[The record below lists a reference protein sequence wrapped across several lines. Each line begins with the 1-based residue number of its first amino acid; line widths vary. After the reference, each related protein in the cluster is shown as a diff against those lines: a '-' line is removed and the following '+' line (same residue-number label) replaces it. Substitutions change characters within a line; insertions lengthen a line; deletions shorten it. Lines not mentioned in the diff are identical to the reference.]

1 MSVVHKHCGILTEV
15 KGFTYFSTIVSE
27 DSDRVICVVKDIESV
42 TCVDG
47 RNIVIV

>member
-1 MSVVHKHCGILTEV
+1 MGVVHKYYGMLTEV

-27 DSDRVICVVKDIESV
+27 DSDCVICVIKDVESV